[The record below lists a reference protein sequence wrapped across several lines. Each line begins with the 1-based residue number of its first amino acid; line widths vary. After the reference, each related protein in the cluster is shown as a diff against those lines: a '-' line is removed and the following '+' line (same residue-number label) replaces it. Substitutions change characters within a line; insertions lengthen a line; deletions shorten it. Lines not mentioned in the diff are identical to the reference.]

1 MLVKGGPDVSYENM
15 EELRSHHHNTIPEI
29 QPQVARTEQL
39 VEEEF
44 NHDSIKWY
52 WLKQ

>member
-29 QPQVARTEQL
+29 QQVARTEQL

-44 NHDSIKWY
+44 NHDSIKW
-52 WLKQ
+52 